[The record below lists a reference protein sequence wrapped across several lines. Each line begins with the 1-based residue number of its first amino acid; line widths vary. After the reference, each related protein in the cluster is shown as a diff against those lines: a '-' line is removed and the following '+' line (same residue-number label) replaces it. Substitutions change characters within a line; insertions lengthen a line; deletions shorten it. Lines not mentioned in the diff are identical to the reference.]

1 MPSVL
6 WVCYKCRTSMPN
18 PGLCQG
24 CQGQL
29 ERYPAAPDAAASPNP
44 SQAPAPLAGP
54 EEEEGEILRTVKYN
68 NVIPLPPGGA
78 PPPTGPTLSRSQEI
92 LKDTFDDI
100 MSEEDSLQATMRFR
114 GVMKVPLPNKA
125 PDKTPE
131 DAPKESPSS
140 RPAAKKKK
148 SAATAKKGQAK
159 VRKPAPP
166 EEEGAGLAGKIVI
179 VAIVSLMV
187 GIGATTALLYY
198 FKGAA

>member
-18 PGLCQG
+18 PGLCQS

-29 ERYPAAPDAAASPNP
+29 ERYPAAPDAPQSPNP
-44 SQAPAPLAGP
+44 SQPPAPLAGP

-78 PPPTGPTLSRSQEI
+78 APAPQGQTLSRSQEI

-100 MSEEDSLQATMRFR
+100 MSEEDNLQATLRFR

-125 PDKTPE
+125 PEKAKAE
-131 DAPKESPSS
+131 VKEESAPASKA
-140 RPAAKKKK
+140 PAAKKSPAKKK
-148 SAATAKKGQAK
+148 SRQKAPK
-159 VRKPAPP
+159 APP
-166 EEEGAGLAGKIVI
+166 PPEGGDNLVGKIVL
-179 VAIVSLMV
+179 VAIVSLVV
-187 GIGATTALLYY
+187 GIGVTTAVLFAL
-198 FKGAA
+198 KDSL